1 MNANEL
7 RSGIKEYCR
16 RHNIS
21 IPQFAKRA
29 DVNYYVVNSFMNG
42 KNCRNDNFEKMRM
55 ALAKDSSKKEVV
67 IDLNNLASIMDG
79 LEAID
84 DFKNTIETQIQAY
97 EDKLSKLYK
106 LQEMLSK
113 K

>member
-7 RSGIKEYCR
+7 RSKIKEYCE
-16 RHNIS
+16 RHGIS
-21 IPQFAKRA
+21 IPQFSERA
-29 DVNYYVVNSFMNG
+29 GVNYYVVNSFMNG
-42 KNCRNDNFEKMRM
+42 KNCRNENFQKMKE
-55 ALAKDSSKKEVV
+55 ALSKDSTKKEVV
-67 IDLNNLASIMDG
+67 IDLNNPASVMDG
-79 LEAID
+79 LEKIED
-84 DFKNTIETQIQAY
+84 YKNSIETQIRAY

>member
-7 RSGIKEYCR
+7 RSKIKEHCE
-16 RHNIS
+16 RHGIS
-21 IPQFAKRA
+21 VPQFSERA
-29 DVNYYVVNSFMNG
+29 GVKYCVVYNFLKG
-42 KNCRNDNFEKMRM
+42 KNCNNENFQKMKE
-55 ALAKDSSKKEVV
+55 ALSKDSTRKEVT
-67 IDLNNLASIMDG
+67 IDLNNPASVMDG
-79 LEAID
+79 LEKIEDYKNSID
-84 DFKNTIETQIQAY
+84 IQIKAY